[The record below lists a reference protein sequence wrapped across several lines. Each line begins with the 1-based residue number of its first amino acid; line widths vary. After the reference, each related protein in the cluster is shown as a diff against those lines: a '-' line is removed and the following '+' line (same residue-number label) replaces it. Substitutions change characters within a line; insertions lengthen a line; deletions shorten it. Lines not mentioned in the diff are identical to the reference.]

1 MATESPLNRLVEL
14 RLATKLAIASA
25 FVIACGGAGV
35 AVAAA
40 SPGHHSEVPASTTA
54 SASESDSESAEP
66 TASATTSA
74 PKPSRT
80 PEAADGSGSDY
91 GGHHGGG

>member
-1 MATESPLNRLVEL
+1 MPTESPLNRLIEL
-14 RLATKLAIASA
+14 SWPQVGYRLCIR
-25 FVIACGGAGV
+25 IACGGAGV